1 MSFLTCIC
9 WARSLTVSLPLLLF
23 RKCENVYI
31 FQQHKSDHAPP
42 QRKAFFH
49 CLPLQSE
56 CNPNSLLWQS
66 ECNPNSSLWSL
77 RPYILWVLLT
87 SLISFPTL
95 SDLYTTFTDNKL
107 SVPLWQLLSPLRM
120 KKHHSLCQL
129 ETFKDWFALTAHR
142 FEIRHS
148 RPNQH
153 HPLLTHIT
161 LRKVPGPWMKKS
173 LNGVEEE
180 WVGWAIAF
188 QLQQKNLRG
197 KGEQGLACIPFAIL
211 HRLRGNVLFTLVL

>member
-9 WARSLTVSLPLLLF
+9 WARSLTVSLPLLLS
-23 RKCENVYI
+23 RKRENVYI

-56 CNPNSLLWQS
+56 CNPNS
-66 ECNPNSSLWSL
+66 SLWSL
-77 RPYILWVLLT
+77 RPYIFCILLT
-87 SLISFPTL
+87 SLISLPAL

-148 RPNQH
+148 LLNQH
-153 HPLLTHIT
+153 HPLLTCFKYENH
-161 LRKVPGPWMKKS
+161 P
-173 LNGVEEE
+173 
-180 WVGWAIAF
+180 
-188 QLQQKNLRG
+188 
-197 KGEQGLACIPFAIL
+197 
-211 HRLRGNVLFTLVL
+211 LVSQSSVDNPT